1 VTKSWQEAL
10 LHALS
15 TAKDD
20 DEIACVLTRAAR
32 ELGFDY
38 VAYGIHVPIPVTRP
52 KTVIL
57 GNYPDAW
64 RERYLRENFVAIDP
78 TVSHGKRSVMPLIW
92 TEQLFASSPDFW
104 EEAKSQGLRFGWS
117 QALHSAR
124 GGFGMLSLAR
134 GHDDLSPKALQ
145 DNSTQMSWLAY
156 AMHEMLS
163 SRLLARHVPEAAAH
177 LSPREVDVLRWTA
190 EGKTSADIAIIMNL
204 SERTVNF
211 HVNNAVAKL
220 DASNKISA
228 TVKASV
234 LGLLER

>member
-1 VTKSWQEAL
+1 MKSWQEAQ

-15 TAKDD
+15 TAKDE
-20 DEIACVLTRAAR
+20 DEITSVLIRAAR

-38 VAYGIHVPIPVTRP
+38 VAYGMQVPIPVTRP
-52 KTVIL
+52 KTIIV

-78 TVSHGKRSVMPLIW
+78 TVAYGKRSVMPLVW
-92 TEQLFASSPDFW
+92 TEQLFESSPVFW
-104 EEAKSQGLRFGWS
+104 EEAKSHGLRVGWS
-117 QALHSAR
+117 QALRDAK
-124 GGFGMLSLAR
+124 GVFGMLTFAR
-134 GHDDLSPKALQ
+134 AHDNLSPKELQ
-145 DNSTQMSWLAY
+145 DSCMQMSWLAC

-163 SRLLARHVPEAAAH
+163 SRLLARHVPEVAAR
-177 LSPREVDVLRWTA
+177 LSPREIDVLRWTA
-190 EGKTSADIAIIMNL
+190 EGKTSAEIAIIMNL

-211 HVNNAVAKL
+211 HVNNSVAKL